1 MPTPKDGT
9 AGSAVAPAEA
19 VAPEPADEADP
30 GKIQE
35 IKAEQIQAQTGKYG
49 SQKVTPYKPPT
60 AEEQEAAAS
69 QAAQQEHRQEQAR
82 QQADQEISEEA
93 AEEEAMLEQAAIV
106 QEQAVQK
113 KADWIEIELVGMDD
127 SPIAGMPYEIVLPDG
142 KTVDKGTTDS
152 KGKARLTGLIAGN
165 CQITFPSL
173 DQSAWEEIQPG

>member
-69 QAAQQEHRQEQAR
+69 QAAQQEQR
-82 QQADQEISEEA
+82 
-93 AEEEAMLEQAAIV
+93 